1 MHVGVAGSR
10 EVDGRWRSEGP
21 PASIRRSLLVLQETG
36 RRRSDGPRACIR
48 RSVHAIRITHE
59 TRERREVGQQTVEDT
74 REEQQKTMRR

>member
-1 MHVGVAGSR
+1 M
-10 EVDGRWRSEGP
+10 

-74 REEQQKTMRR
+74 TEEQQKTVRR